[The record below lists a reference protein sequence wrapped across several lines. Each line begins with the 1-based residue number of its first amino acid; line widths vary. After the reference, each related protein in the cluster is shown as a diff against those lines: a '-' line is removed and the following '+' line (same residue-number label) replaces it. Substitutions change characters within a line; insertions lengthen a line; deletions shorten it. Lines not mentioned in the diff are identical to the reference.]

1 MTTTLLVPPTVP
13 ILPSRTTPLQLAVII
28 PVLNEAGNLVPLV
41 ERIAVALDGIVWEA
55 IIVDDN
61 SPDGT
66 AAHAREMARQDPRV
80 RIVQRIGRRGLSS
93 AVIEGMLASGAPVLA
108 VIDGDLQHDEALLP
122 NLYRAVAEDGNDLA
136 VGTRYQEGGS
146 TGDWDA
152 SRERMSRF
160 ATALSRR
167 LLKAEMSDPMSG
179 FFAVRRDVVEAAMPN
194 LSSIGFKIMMDLVA
208 SSPKRL
214 KIAELSYTFRNRLH
228 GESKFDARV
237 AQEFAILLLEKMF
250 GRYLPVRFLMFAM
263 VGSLGLLVHLTVL
276 GGGIAASLPFHVAQ
290 SLAVAIAMTGNFFLN
305 NVLTFRD
312 MRLRGTALWRGL
324 ASFYAVGLIG
334 AVGNVGVGAVVYQ
347 IEGIWWLA
355 GIAGVAVGVVW
366 NYAAS
371 SVVTWRVKK

>member
-1 MTTTLLVPPTVP
+1 MNRLLPTP
-13 ILPSRTTPLQLAVII
+13 ATPLQLAVII
-28 PVLNEAGNLVPLV
+28 PVLNEVANVAPLI
-41 ERIAVALDGIVWEA
+41 ERLSVALDGLVWEA

-66 AAHAREMARQDPRV
+66 ADRAREEARLDPRV

-108 VIDGDLQHDEALLP
+108 VIDGDMQHDEAILP
-122 NLYRAVAEDGNDLA
+122 AMYRAVAEEGNDLA
-136 VGTRYQEGGS
+136 VGTRYVEGGS

-152 SRERMSRF
+152 SREKMSRF

-179 FFAVRRDVVEAAMPN
+179 FFAVRREAMMAALPH
-194 LSSIGFKIMMDLVA
+194 LSSIGFKILMDLVA
-208 SSPKRL
+208 SSPTRL
-214 KIAELSYTFRNRLH
+214 RIAEIPYTFRNRIH

-250 GRYLPVRFLMFAM
+250 GHFLPIRFLMFAM
-263 VGSLGLLVHLTVL
+263 VGTIGLVIHLGTL
-276 GGGIAASLPFHVAQ
+276 GSGIAAGLDFKLAQ
-290 SLAVAIAMTGNFFLN
+290 SIAVMLAMTANFFFN
-305 NVLTFRD
+305 NALTFRD
-312 MRLRGTALWRGL
+312 MRLRGAALWRGL
-324 ASFYAVGLIG
+324 VSFYLVGLIG
-334 AVGNVGVGAVVYQ
+334 AIGNVGVGAVVYRL
-347 IEGIWWLA
+347 EGIWWLA
-355 GIAGVAVGVVW
+355 GLAGVAVGVVW

>member
-1 MTTTLLVPPTVP
+1 MTSRLLPTAEM
-13 ILPSRTTPLQLAVII
+13 PLQLGVII
-28 PVLNEAGNLVPLV
+28 PVLNEAANIDPLI
-41 ERIAVALDGIVWEA
+41 ERIDAALGGIVWEA
-55 IIVDDN
+55 LIVDDN

-66 AAHAREMARQDPRV
+66 SAVARERARCDPRI

-108 VIDGDLQHDEALLP
+108 VIDGDMQHDETVLP
-122 NLYRAVAEDGNDLA
+122 KMYRAVAEEGNDLA
-136 VGTRYQEGGS
+136 VGTRYVEGGS

-152 SRERMSRF
+152 SREKMSRF

-179 FFAVRRDVVEAAMPN
+179 FFAVRREAVMAALPH
-194 LSSIGFKIMMDLVA
+194 LSSIGFKILMDLVA
-208 SSPKRL
+208 SSPNRL
-214 KIAELSYTFRNRLH
+214 KIAEVPYTFRNRIH

-237 AQEFAILLLEKMF
+237 AQEFAILLLEKLF
-250 GRYLPVRFLMFAM
+250 GHFLPIRFLMFAL

-276 GGGIAASLPFHVAQ
+276 GSGMAVGMAFHLAQ
-290 SLAVAIAMTGNFFLN
+290 SIAVMVAMTGNFFLN
-305 NVLTFRD
+305 NSLTFRD
-312 MRLRGTALWRGL
+312 MQLRGPLLWRGL
-324 ASFYAVGLIG
+324 ISFYLVGLIG
-334 AVGNVGVGAVVYQ
+334 AIGNVGVGAVVYRM
-347 IEGIWWLA
+347 EGIWWLA